1 MTNPVYE
8 KLMNCYDSVKD
19 RLPFKPK
26 VALVLGS
33 GLGDFAE
40 QVEVE
45 EVGGP
50 SGLRKTPL
58 TIMTYRGS
66 RCPQCPDTRGVLYLP
81 ISMGFLR

>member
-45 EVGGP
+45 D
-50 SGLRKTPL
+50 
-58 TIMTYRGS
+58 TIDYHDRGS